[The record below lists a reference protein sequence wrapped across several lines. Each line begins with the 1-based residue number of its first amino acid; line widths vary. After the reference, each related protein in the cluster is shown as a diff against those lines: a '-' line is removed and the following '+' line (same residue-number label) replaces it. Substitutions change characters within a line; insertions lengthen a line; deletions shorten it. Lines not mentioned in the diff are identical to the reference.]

1 MLGPE
6 PPPSSA
12 SPIQVASGSS
22 RPPRAPARKVAL
34 VGPSDAPTIST
45 SVAAPP
51 PADIARQARLL
62 GKALQSLRQDHDARA
77 ALAALD
83 EHAAQFPDGAL
94 APEADITRVDALLAL
109 DRRQAA
115 LGILDRM
122 VVPATTRGRELVLV
136 RAELRVGARRY
147 AEAVQ
152 DFTRA
157 LAAGPSDDAL
167 SERAWHGRIA
177 CYLATGDR
185 TRAQADLREYL
196 NHFPDGRF
204 APEIRRALDEIE
216 RRR

>member
-1 MLGPE
+1 MPVR
-6 PPPSSA
+6 S
-12 SPIQVASGSS
+12 
-22 RPPRAPARKVAL
+22 PARKVAL
-34 VGPSDAPTIST
+34 VGPSDAPAISR

-51 PADIARQARLL
+51 PAPIARQARLL
-62 GKALQSLRQDHDARA
+62 GKALQSLRQDHDPRA

-83 EHAAQFPDGAL
+83 EHAAQFPDSAL

-122 VVPATTRGRELVLV
+122 AVPATTRGRELVLV

-147 AEAVQ
+147 TEAVD

-157 LAAGPSDDAL
+157 LGVGASDDAL

-177 CYLATGDR
+177 CYLAMGDR

-196 NHFPDGRF
+196 NRFPDGRF
-204 APEIRRALDEIE
+204 APEIRRALDEIHG
-216 RRR
+216 R